1 LFAKNSRICPDD
13 STASAG
19 RTAYE
24 LVRCHRQE
32 ITAKEAWTAPGD
44 LQFFRHVIVDIAM
57 LAVRELLS
65 ASHFVA
71 DLTLGYG
78 EGGARL
84 SCRACLC

>member
-1 LFAKNSRICPDD
+1 
-13 STASAG
+13 
-19 RTAYE
+19 
-24 LVRCHRQE
+24 
-32 ITAKEAWTAPGD
+32 